1 MPEQDEQSLGQL
13 VANASRDLSA
23 LVRGEIEL
31 AKAELKE
38 SVTAAGK
45 GAGMFG
51 AAGFLVYLAVLMLSV
66 AAALGI
72 WALGLHPAWGFLIV
86 AGFYLLVAAIL
97 ALVGM
102 QNVKKAGPPER
113 TMRSIE
119 EAKALMNRSEPN
131 GAAPSTQQRA
141 IDR

>member
-23 LVRGEIEL
+23 LVRGELEL

-38 SVTAAGK
+38 SVAAAGK

-51 AAGFLVYLAVLMLSV
+51 AAGFLVYLAVILLSV

-72 WALGLHPAWGFLIV
+72 SALGLHPALGFLIV
-86 AGFYLLVAAIL
+86 AGVYLLIAGLL
-97 ALVGM
+97 AFIGI

-113 TMRSIE
+113 TIRSIE
-119 EAKALMNRSEPN
+119 EAKALMNRSESN
-131 GAAPSTQQRA
+131 GSDPKQPAA